1 MFHLVVVR
9 SYNAALTNASMP
21 KTMRLKNGP
30 PIPDLIHNDISPIA
44 RELAKRNKKKVF
56 I

>member
-1 MFHLVVVR
+1 M

-21 KTMRLKNGP
+21 KTMRPKKGP
-30 PIPDLIHNDISPIA
+30 PIPDLIHNNISPTA